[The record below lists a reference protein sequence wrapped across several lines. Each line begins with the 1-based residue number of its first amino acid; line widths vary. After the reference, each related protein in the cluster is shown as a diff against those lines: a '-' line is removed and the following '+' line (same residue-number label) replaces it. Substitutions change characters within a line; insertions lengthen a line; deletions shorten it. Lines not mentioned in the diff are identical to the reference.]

1 MQSPQQ
7 SKTIIHLGGPVWL
20 TTAEEVSKFLLQC
33 ILQQNM
39 NLLANQ
45 FLMPAFRAPCC
56 VCKKLINEHCSI
68 IPVPSCSLGLI
79 YSVKDCFRAAAGWG
93 IYLWPANLQL
103 SCSPPIFTFLYFLNT
118 KTRLN
123 IRTQYSLWQEL
134 RRYSALQYPIYQK
147 CRYNSARS
155 CNLLDIYKP
164 TKATVASSAVNW
176 VDLAASHSVG
186 NGPADLNS
194 HHTDFANCLQF

>member
-1 MQSPQQ
+1 MICASHPRLQGHKHNPRS
-7 SKTIIHLGGPVWL
+7 SLTIIHLGGPVWL

-79 YSVKDCFRAAAGWG
+79 YSVKCKSKRLFSSSSWLRHLFMAS
-93 IYLWPANLQL
+93 Q
-103 SCSPPIFTFLYFLNT
+103 PPTFLFSAHFHF
-118 KTRLN
+118 
-123 IRTQYSLWQEL
+123 SLFPEHKD
-134 RRYSALQYPIYQK
+134 SPE
-147 CRYNSARS
+147 
-155 CNLLDIYKP
+155 
-164 TKATVASSAVNW
+164 
-176 VDLAASHSVG
+176 H
-186 NGPADLNS
+186 
-194 HHTDFANCLQF
+194 

>member
-56 VCKKLINEHCSI
+56 
-68 IPVPSCSLGLI
+68 
-79 YSVKDCFRAAAGWG
+79 
-93 IYLWPANLQL
+93 LQKA
-103 SCSPPIFTFLYFLNT
+103 Y
-118 KTRLN
+118 KR
-123 IRTQYSLWQEL
+123 
-134 RRYSALQYPIYQK
+134 ALQYNP
-147 CRYNSARS
+147 SAF
-155 CNLLDIYKP
+155 L
-164 TKATVASSAVNW
+164 
-176 VDLAASHSVG
+176 
-186 NGPADLNS
+186 
-194 HHTDFANCLQF
+194 

>member
-1 MQSPQQ
+1 ML
-7 SKTIIHLGGPVWL
+7 HV
-20 TTAEEVSKFLLQC
+20 
-33 ILQQNM
+33 
-39 NLLANQ
+39 
-45 FLMPAFRAPCC
+45 

-147 CRYNSARS
+147 CRYNSGLELQLARYLQTDQSHGGKFCSELSGLGSLAFSWKWS
-155 CNLLDIYKP
+155 CRFEFTSHWLCKLSAVLICTEVLLYLMFC
-164 TKATVASSAVNW
+164 SSALVFST
-176 VDLAASHSVG
+176 V
-186 NGPADLNS
+186 
-194 HHTDFANCLQF
+194 FAVKI